1 MMNFVGNWR
10 CSRAWDWLAE
20 AACLAEAGFRVNQ
33 TILAHFYVN
42 ITSLLPVMT
51 EIMVLLLHIF
61 TSSLHH
67 LYLLICQEL
76 HHDFLLFL

>member
-10 CSRAWDWLAE
+10 CSRALDWSAE

-33 TILAHFYVN
+33 AFIAHFYVN
-42 ITSLLPVMT
+42 ITSSLPVMT